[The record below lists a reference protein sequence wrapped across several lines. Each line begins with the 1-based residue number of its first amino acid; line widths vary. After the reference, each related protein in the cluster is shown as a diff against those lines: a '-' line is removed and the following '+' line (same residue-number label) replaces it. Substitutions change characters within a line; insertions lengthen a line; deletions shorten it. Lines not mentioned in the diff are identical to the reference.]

1 MKCLK
6 NDRLV
11 TDIVNIDK
19 SVSMLYLCMSN
30 GYVKNDR
37 MTDFFTKKK

>member
-1 MKCLK
+1 MKRLK

-19 SVSMLYLCMSN
+19 SVTKLCLYISIC
-30 GYVKNDR
+30 YTEK
-37 MTDFFTKKK
+37 

>member
-11 TDIVNIDK
+11 TDIVNISK
-19 SVSMLYLCMSN
+19 FVSMLYLCMSK
-30 GYVKNDR
+30 GYVK
-37 MTDFFTKKK
+37 K

>member
-19 SVSMLYLCMSN
+19 SVTRLYLYISMC
-30 GYVKNDR
+30 YIEK
-37 MTDFFTKKK
+37 